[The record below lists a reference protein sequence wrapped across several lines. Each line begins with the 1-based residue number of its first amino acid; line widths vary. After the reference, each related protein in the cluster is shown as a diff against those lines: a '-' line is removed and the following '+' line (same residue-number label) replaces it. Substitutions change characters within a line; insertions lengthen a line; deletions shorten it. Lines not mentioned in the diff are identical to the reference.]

1 MGDDYMKIF
10 EEVTSYE
17 AYIKSLKPTAQ
28 VKVFA
33 LELLGDCQE
42 HSRQEIISYVYKKAS
57 DLDLPM
63 FSRGN
68 VNGGLQD
75 LLQLDNC
82 KKIKTGVYQL
92 VEDEQKKP
100 ITQVDKAIIVCED
113 AVKKIQNISRT
124 IDYITA
130 TDKELEF
137 LEKLKIASIELNKII
152 DNLKN

>member
-1 MGDDYMKIF
+1 MKIF

-17 AYIKSLKPTAQ
+17 TYIKSLKPTAQ

-33 LELLGDCQE
+33 LELLGDYKE
-42 HSRQEIISYVYKKAS
+42 HSRQEIINYVFNKAS

-63 FSRGN
+63 FTRGN
-68 VNGGLQD
+68 ISGGLQD

-92 VEDEQKKP
+92 VVDKQKKP

-113 AVKKIQNISRT
+113 AVMKIQNISRT

-137 LEKLKIASIELNKII
+137 LKKLKIASIELNKII